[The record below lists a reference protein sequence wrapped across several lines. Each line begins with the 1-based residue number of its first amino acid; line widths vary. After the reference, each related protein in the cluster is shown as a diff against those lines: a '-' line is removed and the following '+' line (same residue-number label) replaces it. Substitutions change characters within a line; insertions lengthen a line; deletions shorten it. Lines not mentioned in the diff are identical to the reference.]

1 MDSPDTVDSSMNY
14 RPMNSAT
21 CHLELINP
29 EVDCIHN
36 SSARWLQEQYCTC
49 SYRTFKNLIPEC
61 LSIQKLKKKKDRI
74 IYDELCV
81 YLWGLCFLFWYNKK
95 LRKSSHFLNSSKVQ
109 DGIWQK
115 YTASLEVLHFRWNH
129 YIKLFKT
136 SHCVMLLNYGLLRIS
151 KMHFYCFFFHC

>member
-61 LSIQKLKKKKDRI
+61 LSIQKLKKKKKIGSYMMNYAYISEACVSFSGI
-74 IYDELCV
+74 I
-81 YLWGLCFLFWYNKK
+81 
-95 LRKSSHFLNSSKVQ
+95 RNSGKAA
-109 DGIWQK
+109 
-115 YTASLEVLHFRWNH
+115 TF
-129 YIKLFKT
+129 
-136 SHCVMLLNYGLLRIS
+136 
-151 KMHFYCFFFHC
+151 